1 MVSLP
6 IGRNGRS
13 GKTGR
18 SHSPMAS
25 EDRIAGW
32 IFIAPAF
39 LVLLTFIFGPI
50 VFSAWVSLHD
60 WDTIGQF
67 GQAPDRPFVGLEN
80 YRELFDTPAFWQSAR
95 NTVWYT
101 VGVVPLQTTFAL
113 LLAILANRKLRGI
126 SFFRT
131 AFYFPSISSSVVI
144 AVIFLWLYS
153 GNGLINSVLRDIGID
168 PPRPV
173 WLANPNGVFELLAR
187 NFGVE
192 IDNAW
197 LVGPSVA
204 LLSIM
209 LQNVWSTLGSL
220 MVVYLAGLQNVP
232 NEVYEAA
239 SLDGATRW
247 RQFRDITIPLLRPI
261 TFFVVTIG
269 MIGCFQVFD
278 QIFIMSSGGP
288 AGTTTT
294 LAYFVYTQGFGGLR
308 QGFGSAAAIVLFF
321 VILFVYFVQ
330 RRVIGQNDTD

>member
-1 MVSLP
+1 MASMSLSRANRTRRP
-6 IGRNGRS
+6 R
-13 GKTGR
+13 
-18 SHSPMAS
+18 SPMAS

-32 IFIAPAF
+32 VFIAPAF
-39 LVLLTFIFGPI
+39 LVLLVFIFGPI

-67 GQAPDRPFVGLEN
+67 GEAPDRPFIGLDN
-80 YRELFDTPAFWQSAR
+80 YLELFRSEPFWQALR

-101 VGVVPLQTTFAL
+101 IGVVPVQTAL
-113 LLAILANRKLRGI
+113 ALFLALLANRKIRGI
-126 SFFRT
+126 GFFRT

-153 GNGLINSVLRDIGID
+153 GNGLINSVLRQIGID

-173 WLANPNGVFELLAR
+173 WLANPNGVFELFLG
-187 NFGVE
+187 N
-192 IDNAW
+192 IDNAF
-197 LVGPSVA
+197 LAGPSVA
-204 LLSIM
+204 LFSIM

-232 NEVYEAA
+232 NDVYEAA
-239 SLDGATRW
+239 ALDGASRW
-247 RQFRDITIPLLRPI
+247 RIFRDITLPLLRPI
-261 TFFVVTIG
+261 TFFVLTIG

-308 QGFGSAAAIVLFF
+308 QGYGSAAAMVLF
-321 VILFVYFVQ
+321 VIILAVYFVQ
-330 RRVIGQNDTD
+330 RRIVGQDATR

>member
-6 IGRNGRS
+6 VGRMGRNGKPARS
-13 GKTGR
+13 R
-18 SHSPMAS
+18 SPMAS

-39 LVLLTFIFGPI
+39 LVLLVFIFGPI
-50 VFSAWVSLHD
+50 VFSAYVSLFE

-67 GQAPDRPFVGLEN
+67 GEEADRPFVGLGN
-80 YRELFDTPAFWQSAR
+80 YQELFQNDAFWQSAR

-101 VGVVPLQTTFAL
+101 LGVVPAQTAFAL
-113 LLAILANRKLRGI
+113 LLALLANRKLRGI

-173 WLANPNGVFELLAR
+173 WLANPNGVFELLAGR
-187 NFGVE
+187 FGV
-192 IDNAW
+192 DDVNVW
-197 LVGPSVA
+197 LAGPSIA

-239 SLDGATRW
+239 SLDGASRW

-308 QGFGSAAAIVLFF
+308 QGFGSAAAMVLFV
-321 VILFVYFVQ
+321 VILVVYFLQ
-330 RRVIGQNDTD
+330 RRAIGGDETK